1 MDISKEQWVIHC
13 ETGTHVVCL
22 NYINSNN
29 ATLFVDDKVID
40 NIKVKHFFNF
50 EYKFKVEEQ
59 ECSIVKLVTDKTFGF
74 VVNGEYQ
81 NKSRKYNPITNIP
94 FLTWFALFADLI
106 VLIGFTFFTFSV
118 DLSLRNKMF
127 CIMLF
132 MISTLVITYFIRV
145 ICNSPCVIKKH
156 THNLM
161 FRSSLI
167 IIIEIVYSF
176 ISLGLFDLVNRF
188 N

>member
-1 MDISKEQWVIHC
+1 MDISKEQWVVNC
-13 ETGTHVVCL
+13 ENGTHVVSL
-22 NYINSNN
+22 NYSDSNN

-40 NIKVKHFFNF
+40 NVKVNHFFNF

-74 VVNGEYQ
+74 VVNSEYQ

-94 FLTWFALFADLI
+94 VLTWIALFADLI
-106 VLIGFTFFTFSV
+106 AFIGFIVFTFSV

-132 MISTLVITYFIRV
+132 MISTLVTTYFIRV
-145 ICNSPCVIKKH
+145 ICNSPCVIKNH
-156 THNLM
+156 TQNLL

-167 IIIEIVYSF
+167 IIIEIAYSF
-176 ISLGLFDLVNRF
+176 ISLGLFDMVNF
-188 N
+188 G